1 MSQQKKIRV
10 LHIISGYGGGISS
23 HIRNIAYTID
33 VNKVSF
39 DVIGFTDYSSDFN
52 DEIAHTGGKTFTFL
66 KPKQVGFWKFYK
78 HAVQVMKENGP
89 YDVVLCHISGHYAL
103 VFKAMAKQIGAKRF
117 VVHAHKTQY
126 DKLDGLKDTIKIKM
140 KADQFFSRLTATQ
153 MTSCSSEASAFV
165 FGDAPVKAEKVMH
178 IPNSIPPEKYML
190 SLSEE
195 EIIQMKKENGI
206 PLDKLI
212 VGNMGRFTLQKNH
225 VFMVEL
231 IAYMKAQKIPFI
243 WVFVGSGEL
252 EDQIKQRISER
263 DLDDCVIFLGRRE
276 DGNRL
281 YQMMDVFV
289 LPSLSEGLPTVI
301 VETQAAGIQ
310 SVIAD
315 TITREVDLGLG
326 MVTYLSLE
334 DNLDLWAKK
343 IVEAAE
349 KNVPALEERQIKI
362 DELGFSNKIAAKIYE
377 DFLSGKM
384 KDFRIGDKYNTH

>member
-23 HIRNIAYTID
+23 HIRNIARTID
-33 VNKVSF
+33 VSKVSF
-39 DVIGFTDYSSDFN
+39 DVIGFTDYSNDFN
-52 DEIAHTGGKTFTFL
+52 DEIAHTGGQTFTFL
-66 KPKQVGFWKFYK
+66 KPKQVGFSKFYK

-126 DKLDGLKDTIKIKM
+126 DNMDGLMDKIKVR
-140 KADQFFSRLTATQ
+140 ADQLFSSLTATQ

-165 FGDAPVKAEKVMH
+165 FGDAPVKAGKVMH

-190 SLSEE
+190 TLSKEE
-195 EIIQMKKENGI
+195 MIQMKKENGI
-206 PLDKLI
+206 PLDKLVI
-212 VGNMGRFTLQKNH
+212 GNMGRFNLQKNH
-225 VFMVEL
+225 LFMVEL
-231 IAYMKAQKIPFI
+231 IAYMKTQKIPFT
-243 WVFVGSGEL
+243 WVFIGAGEL
-252 EDQIKQRISER
+252 EEQIKQQITNR

-289 LPSLSEGLPTVI
+289 LPSFYEGLPTVI

-334 DNLDLWAKK
+334 DDLSLWAEEILK
-343 IVEAAE
+343 AA
-349 KNVPALEERQIKI
+349 KRDVPLLSERQAKI
-362 DELGFSNKIAAKIYE
+362 DELGFSNTVAAKIYE
-377 DFLSGKM
+377 DFLSEKLTN
-384 KDFRIGDKYNTH
+384 FRIGDKYNTH